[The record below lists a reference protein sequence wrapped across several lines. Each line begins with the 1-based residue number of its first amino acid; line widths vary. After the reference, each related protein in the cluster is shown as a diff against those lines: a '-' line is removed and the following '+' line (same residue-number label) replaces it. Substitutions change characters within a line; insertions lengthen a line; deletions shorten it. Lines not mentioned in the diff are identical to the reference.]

1 MSERIVRSPAEREA
15 LAEEAWQRAL
25 DYELEFGCCPQCVL
39 SVVQELIGGVS
50 DELIKAS
57 HGLSGG
63 GALEGKGTCGA
74 LSGGLIAL
82 STRTGRD
89 RDKLHK
95 GRGMKNFQ
103 IGHELA
109 QAFAREFGGYT
120 CEDLQKAFTGRTYDL
135 WKAEEYKAFSEA
147 RGLKCAIATAWVTR
161 WVVRR
166 LLEDEARARAARPRD
181 AKEERTPA
189 TERA

>member
-1 MSERIVRSPAEREA
+1 MPKRSEAEKEA

-39 SVVQELIGGVS
+39 SVVQELLGGVS

-74 LSGGLIAL
+74 LTGGLVAL

-89 RDKLHK
+89 RDKLDK
-95 GRGMKNFQ
+95 GRGMKNFA
-103 IGHELA
+103 IGKDLA
-109 QAFAREFGGYT
+109 EAFEAEHGGYT
-120 CEDLQKAFTGRTYDL
+120 CEDLQKAFTGRTYDM
-135 WKAEEYKAFSEA
+135 WKAEEYAAFSEN
-147 RGLKCAIATAWVTR
+147 RGPKCAKATAWVTR
-161 WVVRR
+161 WVIEK
-166 LLEDEARARAARPRD
+166 LLEQE
-181 AKEERTPA
+181 
-189 TERA
+189 

>member
-1 MSERIVRSPAEREA
+1 MSRQAIVRSPAEREA
-15 LAEEAWQRAL
+15 LAEEAYQRAL

-39 SVVQELIGGVS
+39 SVVQELLGGVS

-89 RDKLHK
+89 RDRLHA
-95 GRGMKNFQ
+95 GRGMKNFNVCKQ
-103 IGHELA
+103 LA
-109 QAFAREFGGYT
+109 EAFAKEFGGYT
-120 CEDLQKAFTGRTYDL
+120 CEDLQQAFTGRTYDL
-135 WKAEEYKAFSEA
+135 WKPEEYKAFSDA
-147 RGLKCAIATAWVTR
+147 RGPKCAIATAWVTR
-161 WVVRR
+161 WVVEK
-166 LLEDEARARAARPRD
+166 LLEEDAQGQRD
-181 AKEERTPA
+181 PTSASA
-189 TERA
+189 

>member
-1 MSERIVRSPAEREA
+1 MHGKVGRSQAEKDA

-39 SVVQELIGGVS
+39 SVVQELLGGVS
-50 DELIKAS
+50 DELVKAS

-63 GALEGKGTCGA
+63 GALEGKGACGA
-74 LSGGLIAL
+74 LTGGLIAL

-103 IGHELA
+103 VGRKLA
-109 QAFAREFGGYT
+109 EEFEKEFGGFT
-120 CEDLQKAFTGRTYDL
+120 CEDLQQAFTGRTYDM
-135 WKAEEYKAFSEA
+135 WKPEEYKAFSDA
-147 RGLKCAIATAWVTR
+147 RGMKCAIATAWVTR
-161 WVVRR
+161 WVVRE
-166 LLEDEARARAARPRD
+166 LLEGE
-181 AKEERTPA
+181 
-189 TERA
+189 